1 MTTSYLHVACG
12 PYELLLDGARVRE
25 VWQGDGGQI
34 TAEDAGRDHC
44 WWRDR
49 VVPLVRGRLLLG
61 VSDPGPDDPV
71 LVAFDRSEGGE
82 AGLLLIDRVCGLV
95 RDDDVVLQAPP
106 ALPPAA
112 ARLIDGVCWHPA
124 QGRHLYRL
132 VPAAL
137 TNGCGASERE
147 TGA

>member
-1 MTTSYLHVACG
+1 MTTTYLHVACG

-25 VWQGDGGQI
+25 VWQGEIMAD
-34 TAEDAGRDHC
+34 DAGRDHC

-61 VSDPGPDDPV
+61 VTEPGPEDAV
-71 LVAFDRSEGGE
+71 LVAFDRSDGGE
-82 AGLLLIDRVCGLV
+82 VGLLLIDRVCGLV

-124 QGRHLYRL
+124 PDGAGGRHLFRL

-137 TNGCGASERE
+137 GAGRE
-147 TGA
+147 GNP

>member
-1 MTTSYLHVACG
+1 MTDTYLHVACG

-25 VWQGDGGQI
+25 VWQGDGVVI
-34 TAEDAGRDHC
+34 TAEGDGRDHC

-49 VVPLVRGRLLLG
+49 AVPLVRGRDLFA
-61 VSDPGPDDPV
+61 VDGPAPADPV

-95 RDDDVVLQAPP
+95 RGDAIDLQPPP
-106 ALPPAA
+106 ALPSAA
-112 ARLIDGVCWHPA
+112 ARLIDGVCWYGPR
-124 QGRHLYRL
+124 GRHLFRL

-137 TNGCGASERE
+137 TASRGACG
-147 TGA
+147 

>member
-1 MTTSYLHVACG
+1 MTRTYLHVACG

-34 TAEDAGRDHC
+34 TADHEGRDHC

-49 VVPLVRGRLLLG
+49 VVPLVRGRALFG
-61 VSDPGPDDPV
+61 VTEPGPSDPV
-71 LVAFDRSEGGE
+71 LVAFDRSDGGE

-95 RDDDVVLQAPP
+95 RDDDVQLQPPP
-106 ALPPAA
+106 ALPATL

-124 QGRHLYRL
+124 HNRHLFRL
-132 VPAAL
+132 VPMAL
-137 TNGCGASERE
+137 TGGRHD
-147 TGA
+147 